1 MKVRAFLAVE
11 VSPPIRAALIELKR
25 ELQAT
30 DAAVRWVRDDA
41 LHATVK
47 FLGSVPET
55 ALPAIEAAVRAVLG
69 ERPPLTATVR
79 GLGAFPSATRPR
91 VVWVGL
97 DCPPLADLAAAAD
110 QALVPLGFAPE
121 TRPFRAHITFGR
133 VTGPAG
139 RARLHNA
146 LQAHRDDAFGSCAI
160 AELIGYRSDLRRGGA
175 VYTKLWTVPFGG

>member
-11 VSPPIRAALIELKR
+11 VSPPIRAALIDLKR

-30 DAAVRWVRDDA
+30 GAAVRCVRDDG

-55 ALPAIEAAVRAVLG
+55 TVPDVEAVLRTVLG
-69 ERPPLTATVR
+69 GRPPLAATVR
-79 GLGAFPSATRPR
+79 GVGVFPSATRPR

-97 DCPPLADLAAAAD
+97 DCPALVDVAAAAD

-121 TRPFRAHITFGR
+121 TRPFRAHVTLGR

-139 RARLHNA
+139 HAHLRDALH
-146 LQAHRDDAFGSCAI
+146 AHRDDAFGSCAI
-160 AELIGYRSDLRRGGA
+160 AELIGYRSDLRRGGS